1 MSIKRRIWALPVIS
15 AIIFGLG
22 AGASAMIAQGALD
35 SITTTASVDYPVLD
49 ASKALTLDV
58 AAITDGLQGAVA
70 EGDKDKIGQMGEQA
84 NKLRAKL
91 EQFKQI
97 PGQQEVGARLN
108 KEFDAYYAP
117 ALSAARIM
125 LEMEQGDP
133 QAVVGKM
140 QAALVTLN
148 GDLAK
153 INAAAQRQ
161 FTAGIEGSKNSVN
174 KVMLA
179 MLVTALVVIA
189 SLALVSWFVVRTIWQ
204 QLGGE
209 PAYAREIAQAV
220 AAGDL
225 STEIRIEAGDKS
237 SLLVALKEMRGRLAT
252 LVAEIKAS
260 ADTIALASSEIASGN
275 ADLARR
281 TESQAA
287 SLDRTSRSMEELTG
301 AVRENAS
308 AATQAN
314 ALVENASS
322 IATRGGQ
329 VVGGVVSTMGD
340 INSSAN
346 KIVEII
352 SVIDGIAF
360 QTNILALNAAV
371 EAARA
376 GEQGRGF
383 AVVASEVRNLAQ
395 RSASAA
401 KEIRGLITDSVA
413 KVDAGGRLVDEAGTT
428 MQEIVQGITRVTDI
442 MSEIASASAEQTVGI
457 EQVNEAITQ
466 MDGVTQQNAALVE
479 EAAAAAG
486 SLQEQAAT
494 LAQLVSVFNVGEPGA
509 AYGAG
514 GTRSSP
520 AGRALVVGGRK
531 PASGAAQRAFP
542 ADVEEDIAA

>member
-1 MSIKRRIWALPVIS
+1 MSIKRRIWALPLIS

-22 AGASAMIAQGALD
+22 AGASVVIANGALA

-49 ASKALTLDV
+49 ASKALILDV
-58 AAITDGLQGAVA
+58 AAVTDGLQDAVA
-70 EGDKDKIGQMGEQA
+70 EGDKDKIGQVGEQA
-84 NKLRAKL
+84 KALRARLDK
-91 EQFKQI
+91 FAQI
-97 PGQQEVGARLN
+97 PGQGDAGARLG

-125 LEMEQGDP
+125 LEMEEGDP

-140 QAALVTLN
+140 QSALAVLN

-153 INAAAQRQ
+153 VNEAARRQ
-161 FTAGIEGSKNSVN
+161 FAAGIEDSKNSVQ
-174 KVMLA
+174 KVVLSMIA
-179 MLVTALVVIA
+179 TALVVIA
-189 SLALVSWFVVRTIWQ
+189 CLVVVSWFVVRTIWQ

-220 AAGDL
+220 AGGDL
-225 STEIRIEAGDKS
+225 STEIRIEAGDGS

-252 LVAEIKAS
+252 LVAEIKLS

-287 SLDRTSRSMEELTG
+287 SLDRTTRSMEELTG

-308 AATQAN
+308 AASQAN
-314 ALVENASS
+314 ALVETATD
-322 IATRGGQ
+322 IATRGGR
-329 VVGGVVSTMGD
+329 VVGGVVTTMGD
-340 INSSAN
+340 INSSAG

-383 AVVASEVRNLAQ
+383 AVVAGEVRNLAQ
-395 RSASAA
+395 RSAAAA
-401 KEIRGLITDSVA
+401 KEIKGLIGDSVA
-413 KVDAGGRLVDEAGTT
+413 KVSAGSALVDEAGVT
-428 MQEIVQGITRVTDI
+428 MDQIVESVRKVQAIMAEISAAGARQSAGID
-442 MSEIASASAEQTVGI
+442 EIGR
-457 EQVNEAITQ
+457 AIGSIDE
-466 MDGVTQQNAALVE
+466 MTQQNAALVE
-479 EAAAAAG
+479 EASAAAE
-486 SLQEQAAT
+486 SLTGQT
-494 LAQLVSVFNVGEPGA
+494 AQLTGALAVFKLETAAPALGES
-509 AYGAG
+509 
-514 GTRSSP
+514 TRL
-520 AGRALVVGGRK
+520 ALR
-531 PASGAAQRAFP
+531 
-542 ADVEEDIAA
+542 